1 MIDDEVQTLAET
13 KPSCPECNKNNVA
26 VIFWGYHGGDV
37 EGYLQAIKN
46 KEIVAGGCLVS
57 DNDPKWECMDC
68 HHQWGERNENDFDFD
83 GDILEDIK

>member
-1 MIDDEVQTLAET
+1 MNNKNLT
-13 KPSCPECNKNNVA
+13 CPQCNKNNVA